1 MTVSEIQAANK
12 PYLTPVEVAEV
23 LECDP
28 QAIRLAARDNPGQL
42 GFPVVRVG
50 KRTKIPRIP
59 FLRFLGYAKEV

>member
-12 PYLTPVEVAEV
+12 PYLTPVDVAEV

-59 FLRFLGYAKEV
+59 FLRFLGYA

>member
-12 PYLTPVEVAEV
+12 PYLTPVAEV

-59 FLRFLGYAKEV
+59 FLRFLGYA

>member
-1 MTVSEIQAANK
+1 MTVSEIQASNK

-59 FLRFLGYAKEV
+59 FLRFLGYA

>member
-59 FLRFLGYAKEV
+59 FLRFLGYA

>member
-42 GFPVVRVG
+42 GFPVIRVG
-50 KRTKIPRIP
+50 NRTKIPRIP
-59 FLRFLGYAKEV
+59 FSRFLGYA

>member
-23 LECDP
+23 LVCDP

-59 FLRFLGYAKEV
+59 FLRFLGYA

>member
-1 MTVSEIQAANK
+1 MTVSEIRAANK

-59 FLRFLGYAKEV
+59 FLRFLGYA

>member
-1 MTVSEIQAANK
+1 MTVSEIQSANK

-59 FLRFLGYAKEV
+59 FLRFLGYA